1 MSSEGTWLYIFQS
14 QPTSELYCST
24 EMQFYGSSERSINQC
39 QCMVCFA
46 IFQPERFI
54 ISKIIVM
61 LSQALLS
68 WRLIKYALASM
79 RPQIRDLVW
88 IGTKVPKWSQKSLNF
103 APGSKF
109 LSSPSDIAKKRR
121 ITTDRDWCDLCGHIF
136 STFKPFYVYWRDHN
150 MLWLCAISRFLRFN
164 MMMTLMSLLLLMKFY
179 I

>member
-1 MSSEGTWLYIFQS
+1 
-14 QPTSELYCST
+14 
-24 EMQFYGSSERSINQC
+24 
-39 QCMVCFA
+39 MVCFA

-79 RPQIRDLVW
+79 RSQIRDLVW

-121 ITTDRDWCDLCGHIF
+121 ITTDRNLCDLCGHIF

-179 I
+179 ISHLNI